1 METEQRAVKHSVQL
15 RNSNQLGANSS
26 GRFSAPKKR
35 TSGIAKKLIIAAAS
49 FWLPLVGVASTV
61 STSTPKALE
70 EASTASALQAQL
82 KQMKSAYAFY
92 SSIAQQGGWKAL
104 NEDLLLKNGALRKA
118 AADETPI
125 YSEEQVQ
132 AITALVSRLGR
143 EYPSIN
149 TNCTHALTA
158 VNSAPCVFNKDVE
171 NAVKDFQRRHGLLVD
186 GVVGR
191 KTLAALNVTAKKKA
205 QQLALNITRLEMFE
219 EKDSDAYVL
228 VNIPEF
234 RLRYI
239 SNGKVKATK
248 DVVVGKP
255 SWATPSF
262 SDHIEKF
269 VVNPE
274 WRIPI
279 SIATKEIA
287 PKVADNP
294 NYLEENNIVIRKD
307 SFVDDELVDPNT
319 IDWENMKPYQFD
331 HFLVKLPNEKNPLGK
346 VKYLFPNRHAVYVH
360 DTPYQQ
366 WFKETNR
373 AASHGCIRL
382 EDPFSL
388 AQLIAEEQGVDSL
401 MDNVISAR
409 ELSQSKT
416 FHLEEP
422 LPIHL
427 VYWTAWADENGKAN
441 FRNDIYQRD
450 RRDAEAL
457 TQVASL

>member
-1 METEQRAVKHSVQL
+1 METEHRAVKHTVQL
-15 RNSNQLGANSS
+15 RHSNQLEVNAS
-26 GRFSAPKKR
+26 GRFLAPKKR
-35 TSGIAKKLIIAAAS
+35 ASSIAKKLIIAAAS
-49 FWLPLVGVASTV
+49 LWLPLVGVASTV
-61 STSTPKALE
+61 STSSPKALE
-70 EASTASALQAQL
+70 KTSNNSVLQTQL

-92 SSIAQQGGWKAL
+92 SSIAQQGGWEAL
-104 NEDLLLKNGALRKA
+104 NEDLLLKHGALRKA
-118 AADETPI
+118 SADAIPI
-125 YSEEQVQ
+125 YSEEEAQ
-132 AITALVSRLGR
+132 AVSALVARLGR
-143 EYPSIN
+143 EYTSID
-149 TNCTHALTA
+149 TNCTYALTGTH
-158 VNSAPCVFNKDVE
+158 SKPCVFDKDVE

-186 GVVGR
+186 GVVGK
-191 KTLAALNVTAKKKA
+191 KTLAALNVSADEKA

-239 SNGKVKATK
+239 SKGRVKATK

-274 WRIPI
+274 WRIPL

-294 NYLEENNIVIRKD
+294 NYLEENNIVIRKN

-319 IDWENMKPYQFD
+319 IDWENIKPYQFD
-331 HFLVKLPNEKNPLGK
+331 HFLVKLPNKKNPLGK

-366 WFKETNR
+366 WFSETNR

-388 AQLIAEEQGVDSL
+388 AKLIAEEQGVESL
-401 MDNVISAR
+401 MDNVMTAR

-427 VYWTAWADENGKAN
+427 VYWTAWADQDGTVN

-450 RRDAEAL
+450 RRDARAL

>member
-1 METEQRAVKHSVQL
+1 METDHRAAKHTVQL
-15 RNSNQLGANSS
+15 RKKNQRRILSFGC
-26 GRFSAPKKR
+26 FSTTEKR
-35 TSGIAKKLIIAAAS
+35 TSGMAKRLIVAAAS

-70 EASTASALQAQL
+70 EASNTSALQTQL

-92 SSIAQQGGWKAL
+92 SSIAQQGDWKPL
-104 NEDLLLKNGALRKA
+104 DEDLLLNYGALRLA
-118 AADETPI
+118 SADGETI
-125 YSEEQVQ
+125 NSDDREQ

-143 EYPSIN
+143 EYTSLD
-149 TNCTHALTA
+149 TSCTHALKA
-158 VNSAPCVFNKDVE
+158 VTSTPCVFNENVE
-171 NAVKDFQRRHGLLVD
+171 SVVKEFQRRHGLLVD
-186 GVVGR
+186 GVVG
-191 KTLAALNVTAKKKA
+191 KNTLAALNVAAKEKA

-228 VNIPEF
+228 VNIPEY

-239 SNGKVKATK
+239 SKGKVKATK

-274 WRIPI
+274 WRIPL

-294 NYLEENNIVIRKD
+294 KYLEENNIVIRKN
-307 SFVDDELVDPNT
+307 SFVDDEVVDSNT

-382 EDPFSL
+382 QDPFSL
-388 AQLIAEEQGVDSL
+388 AKLIAEEQGVESL
-401 MDNVISAR
+401 MDNVLSAR
-409 ELSQSKT
+409 DLRQSKT
-416 FHLEEP
+416 FHLKEP

-427 VYWTAWADENGKAN
+427 VYWTAWADAEGKVN

-450 RRDAEAL
+450 RRDAKAL